1 MDIFK
6 SDVAKI
12 NCGIDKVYAMLSN
25 PESFN
30 EIAERL
36 PDDVKE
42 KFHGKATFEK
52 DSITIVANPVGEIKL
67 NIVERTEPSR
77 VVFAAAQSP
86 VPLQMIMNLE
96 KVSETETNACAEL
109 GVELNPIIRP
119 MLSKPIQDA
128 ANKFGEMLSKLPFD
142 RLEPHVKINTM
153 PEVRMDQNSK
163 DPK

>member
-12 NCGIDKVYAMLSN
+12 DCSIEKIYAMLAN

-36 PDDVKE
+36 PEDVKA
-42 KFHGKATFEK
+42 KFVGKASFDK
-52 DSITIVANPVGEIKL
+52 DSITLVADPVGEIKL
-67 NIVERTEPSR
+67 NIVERVEPNR

-86 VPLQMIMNLE
+86 VPLQMVLNLE
-96 KVSETETNACAEL
+96 KVSDNETNASAEL
-109 GVELNPIIRP
+109 GVELNPFIRP
-119 MLSKPIQDA
+119 MLSKPLQDG

-142 RLEPHVKINTM
+142 LL
-153 PEVRMDQNSK
+153 
-163 DPK
+163 